1 MTDCPL
7 GSYYYAILNPTW
19 QWMVEVNEEQHH
31 CQHWSSDL
39 QSQVSEMVS
48 GTDWKHSW
56 KLTAF
61 ELYLNWRAWRLLL

>member
-39 QSQVSEMVS
+39 
-48 GTDWKHSW
+48 
-56 KLTAF
+56 
-61 ELYLNWRAWRLLL
+61 